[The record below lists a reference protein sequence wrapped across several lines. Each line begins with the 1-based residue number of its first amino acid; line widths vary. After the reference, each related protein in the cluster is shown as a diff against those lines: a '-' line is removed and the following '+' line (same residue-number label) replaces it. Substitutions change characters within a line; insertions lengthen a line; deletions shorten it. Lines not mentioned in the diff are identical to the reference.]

1 MSDIIRKS
9 FLKQCLITL
18 KREDIK
24 DEIKTIF
31 TPVVEFILQEISLYL
46 YLFIFFILVS
56 FILHLGILIILLR
69 NNKNIT

>member
-1 MSDIIRKS
+1 MSNNISNS
-9 FLKQCLITL
+9 FLKQCLVIL

-24 DEIKTIF
+24 NEIKSILS
-31 TPVVEFILQEISLYL
+31 PVIEFILEEISLYL

-56 FILHLGILIILLR
+56 FILHLGILMILLR